1 MPFINKQVIEFYGSL
16 EDKNKDLEAINYS
29 LLEQVKPLIAENK
42 DLKKNNIGLAHI
54 NEQLK
59 IEKLMLGVVI
69 DRIGSEFEIPKA
81 TLVKIINGVEAEYE
95 RSTILLSENKIL
107 REISEREKTERTY
120 NDLKNKGYKSKGLEK
135 NLGPKK

>member
-1 MPFINKQVIEFYGSL
+1 M
-16 EDKNKDLEAINYS
+16 
-29 LLEQVKPLIAENK
+29 LEQVKPLIAENK